1 MNISQKLA
9 RPSEAEAKALGK
21 LFPSSASAGK
31 KRTRPFDPTSECC
44 VAREQKKKKAANS
57 QGRVTNVQVVLLKS
71 FIPSLPR
78 GKRRTELKDSGLIQ
92 TVQFKRSMSPL
103 EVKNQII
110 RAFQHTEDLQA
121 WMYLDNSDN
130 HLLVSNKQ
138 ELDGEDVIKR
148 KGSLYLCLKSRSEV
162 RSNIML
168 S

>member
-31 KRTRPFDPTSECC
+31 KRTRPFDPTNECG
-44 VAREQKKKKAANS
+44 VAREQKKKAANS
-57 QGRVTNVQVVLLKS
+57 QGRVTNVQAVLLKS

-92 TVQFKRSMSPL
+92 TVQFKRSMTPL

-130 HLLVSNKQ
+130 HLLVSKKQ

-162 RSNIML
+162 RSNFKL